1 VVGGGGMGPNI
12 LSMARPSDSMRPSW
26 PGGAEICMP
35 AGVPVL
41 SIPIGKASAAG
52 QSDSQL
58 IGQSASQQV
67 SQSAS
72 QPVSQS
78 DSQPIRQSQALGTGQ
93 AS

>member
-58 IGQSASQQV
+58 IGQSASQ
-67 SQSAS
+67 
-72 QPVSQS
+72 PV
-78 DSQPIRQSQALGTGQ
+78 RQTEALGIGK